1 MTETRTRPRP
11 LMFDS
16 ELLTTVADRLVAP
29 VMEITGRDPS
39 EENDVRAALRE
50 VLQDVTDFDDLDGYQ
65 LARALEG
72 FSWRPDTRLVQDL
85 DVATPLLH
93 HAYNDA
99 VKRWVDEEKLE
110 PKFAAGD
117 RVSVAMDGA
126 VRPAVVREVLR
137 DTAQYCV
144 LLKTPL
150 DDDARGHLRG
160 RHAIPYENVYEPQAG
175 GISRRKATPES
186 NTPA

>member
-1 MTETRTRPRP
+1 
-11 LMFDS
+11 MFDS
-16 ELLTTVADRLVAP
+16 ELLMTVADRLVEA
-29 VMEITGRDPS
+29 VMETAGRDPS
-39 EENDVRAALRE
+39 EEKDVQAALRE
-50 VLQDVTDFDDLDGYQ
+50 VLQDAADFDDLDGYQ

-72 FSWRPDTRLVQDL
+72 FAWQPNTRIVQDL

-93 HAYNDA
+93 HAYTEA
-99 VKRWVDEEKLE
+99 VKRWVEEEKIE
-110 PKFAAGD
+110 PRFGVGD
-117 RVSVAMDGA
+117 RVSVALDGA

-160 RHAIPYENVYEPQAG
+160 RHAIPYEDVYEPQAG